1 MKLAV
6 INGSPRGRKS
16 NSSRI
21 AEWITSS
28 LEGSVEVCHAYVSD
42 MNRHDELI
50 AKIGGCDYYLFIF
63 PLYTDSMP
71 GLSKAFM
78 EKMEEHKGL
87 FHAKSIAFIIHSGFP
102 ESSQS
107 LTVEKY
113 TRYFSSLIGMNCR
126 GTIKMG
132 GSEIIRSAPDAFFS
146 DKIPAFQKI
155 AKNIERMEPFDVEAL
170 ETISKRKKH
179 GAFFRFIFRHIDI
192 GSIYWNRILKK
203 NKAYKRRFD
212 RPYMNG

>member
-6 INGSPRGRKS
+6 INGSPRGRDS

-21 AEWITSS
+21 AGWITSS
-28 LEGSVEVCHAYVSD
+28 LEGSVEVCHAYVF
-42 MNRHDELI
+42 NIARYDELM

-78 EKMEEHKGL
+78 EKMEEHKPL
-87 FHAKSIAFIIHSGFP
+87 FSGKNIAFIIHSGFP

-107 LTVEKY
+107 LTVERY
-113 TRYFSSLIGMNCR
+113 TRYFASLLGMNCT

-132 GSEIIRSAPDAFFS
+132 GSEIIRSAPDSFFK
-146 DKIPAFQKI
+146 DKVAAFQKI
-155 AKNIERMEPFDVEAL
+155 AKNIERSEPFDAKAL
-170 ETISKRKKH
+170 EIIGSRKRH
-179 GAFFRFIFRHIDI
+179 GAFFNFIFKHIDI
-192 GSIYWNRILKK
+192 GGIYWNRILRK
-203 NKAYKRRFD
+203 NKAYKSRFD
-212 RPYMNG
+212 RPYLND